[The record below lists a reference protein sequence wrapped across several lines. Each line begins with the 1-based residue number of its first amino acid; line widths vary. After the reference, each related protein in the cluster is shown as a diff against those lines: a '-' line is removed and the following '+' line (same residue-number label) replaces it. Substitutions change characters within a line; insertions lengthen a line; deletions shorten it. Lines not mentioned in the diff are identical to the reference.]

1 MIGAPAKAG
10 AAGESSPTRL
20 RKPIAAPAFAGAT
33 LYRLHQ
39 TAPICD
45 EPFMRALRR
54 VEARLSLSTMV
65 NAPPP
70 FVPGAFVGTEHQFR
84 ARVYFEDTDLSGIV
98 YHANYLRY
106 MERAR
111 SDMLRLAGIDQRA
124 AMEGGE
130 GAWAVTDLAIKYRSP
145 AKLDDDL
152 LVVSTVQA
160 VRGASVV
167 IAQRILRTND
177 TLSGETLTDGQVTA
191 AFLSPAGR
199 PRRQPAD
206 WVQRFTAIMN
216 GETIPC

>member
-1 MIGAPAKAG
+1 
-10 AAGESSPTRL
+10 
-20 RKPIAAPAFAGAT
+20 
-33 LYRLHQ
+33 
-39 TAPICD
+39 
-45 EPFMRALRR
+45 MRALRR
-54 VEARLSLSTMV
+54 VEARLSVETMV

-70 FVPGAFVGTEHQFR
+70 FVPGAFVGTEHHYR

-130 GAWAVTDLAIKYRSP
+130 GAWAVTDLSIKYRSP

-152 LVVSTVQA
+152 LVVSTVKA

-206 WVQRFTAIMN
+206 WMQRFTAIMN